1 MRYFVK
7 CPYCK
12 TNNEIMLEDI
22 AENKVYFDC
31 NGCLEC
37 FKIEVKLKG
46 VSIDLSNYN

>member
-12 TNNEIMLEDI
+12 TKNEIKLKDI
-22 AENKVYFDC
+22 ADDKVYLVC

-46 VSIDLSNYN
+46 VCVDFN